1 MRAVLFDES
10 KCPDTMKVSTPIS
23 VLNESSVG
31 SKILE
36 QQAVYF
42 QLVAGGVQSGSL
54 LESSQLM
61 VIEVYVQRY

>member
-1 MRAVLFDES
+1 
-10 KCPDTMKVSTPIS
+10 MKVSTPIS